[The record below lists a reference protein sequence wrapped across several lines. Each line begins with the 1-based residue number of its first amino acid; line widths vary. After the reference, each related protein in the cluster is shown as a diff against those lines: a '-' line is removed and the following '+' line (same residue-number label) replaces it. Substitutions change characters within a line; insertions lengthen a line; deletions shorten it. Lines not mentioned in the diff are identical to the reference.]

1 MAVLDIYEY
10 GAEILR
16 IKATPVEEV
25 TEDFAILA
33 ENMIQTMYDAKGIG
47 LAAPQ
52 IGKSVRLIVV
62 DVSGPEENENP
73 VIIFNPEVTHE
84 AEPEFYEEG
93 CLSVPGIYANV
104 ERPAII
110 SITGL
115 DIDGDPIKF
124 DKIDGLFARCILH
137 EIDHLNGVL
146 FVDYLNDEDKEKYE
160 KELVKM
166 AKLSQAKK

>member
-10 GAEILR
+10 GAEVLR

-52 IGKSVRLIVV
+52 IGESVRLIVV
-62 DVSGPEENENP
+62 DVSGPEEGENP
-73 VIIFNPEVTHE
+73 VVVFNPEITHE
-84 AEPEFYEEG
+84 AEPEMYEEG

-115 DIDGDPIKF
+115 DIDGDPIQF

-137 EIDHLNGVL
+137 EIDHLNGIL

-160 KELVKM
+160 KQLVKM